1 VKAPNNT
8 IVMEEVTDPV
18 EIERARAQQ
27 QLFDR
32 NWQWFVAQ
40 VPAIY
45 ETYRGKSICIA
56 GQEVFA
62 ADTAKEALELATA
75 AYPHDDG
82 RFVMYIP
89 KEKMVRIYVASW
101 PMAPVH

>member
-1 VKAPNNT
+1 MEAPTNT
-8 IVMEEVTDPV
+8 IVMEEMTDPV
-18 EIERARAQQ
+18 EIERTRAQKH
-27 QLFDR
+27 LFDR

-62 ADTAKEALELATA
+62 ADTAKEALDLATA
-75 AYPHDDG
+75 AHPQDNG
-82 RFVMYIP
+82 RFLMHIP
-89 KEKMVRIYVASW
+89 TEKMVRIYVASR
-101 PMAPVH
+101 PVATMH